1 MVFSNAEPLPQP
13 GTMAS
18 RTSLAAKSKRPL
30 ILGRLERTGFTE
42 QAAGLRLLSR
52 PLIGERSV

>member
-1 MVFSNAEPLPQP
+1 MDFSNAEPLQQP
-13 GTMAS
+13 GPMAS
-18 RTSLAAKSKRPL
+18 RSLAAKSKRPL

-42 QAAGLRLLSR
+42 QAAGFRLLPR